1 MGHREKS
8 AGAVSRKWLYP
19 VVAIA
24 LAIIS
29 LPAAVAVDWHF
40 SARMLQQ
47 DADSYAIA
55 LAGMAAEDR
64 LPPRV
69 VTPPGL
75 SITFT
80 NPPTQGAYAG
90 RMDAVRVEVQKL
102 WTPPLPALFGGA
114 RPMTAH
120 ATAARPWI
128 DGTEERPVRRV
139 E

>member
-1 MGHREKS
+1 MGQKGKA

-47 DADSYAIA
+47 DADSYALDLAA
-55 LAGMAAEDR
+55 LAAEDR
-64 LPPRV
+64 LPTWV
-69 VTPPGL
+69 ATPPGL
-75 SITFT
+75 SIIFA
-80 NPPTQGAYAG
+80 NPPTQGAYSG
-90 RMDAVRVEVQKL
+90 KMDAVRVEARKL

-120 ATAARPWI
+120 ATAARPRI